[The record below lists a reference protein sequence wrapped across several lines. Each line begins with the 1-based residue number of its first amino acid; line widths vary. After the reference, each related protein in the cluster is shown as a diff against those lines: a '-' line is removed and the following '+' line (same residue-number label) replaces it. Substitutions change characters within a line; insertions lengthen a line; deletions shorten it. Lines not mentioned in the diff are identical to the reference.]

1 MKMTLRSAGRGTRL
15 SCVAAVLCWACSSS
29 NAGAVIAPSGTQR
42 GLGFLENAVG
52 DYPGKIGLWN
62 HALLHPRLSALL
74 GKRRAFFYSNMWNTI
89 AVSRQGRL
97 VYVTGTRQPLAGLDG
112 AVFVA
117 DLERN
122 TVWIWLMIS
131 GQIYEYR
138 EQPLQPELP
147 AEVAFFIEN
156 WRAISRAGRTPALSY
171 Q

>member
-1 MKMTLRSAGRGTRL
+1 M
-15 SCVAAVLCWACSSS
+15 
-29 NAGAVIAPSGTQR
+29 
-42 GLGFLENAVG
+42 
-52 DYPGKIGLWN
+52 
-62 HALLHPRLSALL
+62 
-74 GKRRAFFYSNMWNTI
+74 
-89 AVSRQGRL
+89 
-97 VYVTGTRQPLAGLDG
+97 YVTGTRQPLAGLDG

>member
-1 MKMTLRSAGRGTRL
+1 MMTTLSAGHRTWL
-15 SCVAAVLCWACSSS
+15 SCAVALLCWACSSS
-29 NAGAVIAPSGTQR
+29 NAGAVVAPPGSQR
-42 GLGFLENAVG
+42 GLGFLELAVG

-62 HALLHPRLSALL
+62 HAVLRPRLSALL
-74 GKRRAFFYSNMWNTI
+74 GKRRAFFYSNMWNTTV
-89 AVSRQGRL
+89 VSRQGRL

-131 GQIYEYR
+131 GQMFEYR

-147 AEVAFFIEN
+147 AEVALFIEN
-156 WRAISRAGRTPALSY
+156 WRAINRAGQAPAVSY